1 MRGKIPQFSYNV
13 EEDLDVKLRDVE
25 SKSKMD
31 TYADA
36 KVNATKFNIYE
47 CDLVLLHQEKRENPS
62 PLFETT
68 CTILGGRE
76 EGDHYHG

>member
-36 KVNATKFNIYE
+36 KGECYE
-47 CDLVLLHQEKRENPS
+47 
-62 PLFETT
+62 
-68 CTILGGRE
+68 I
-76 EGDHYHG
+76 